1 MLLLFLPAF
10 KDLCVV
16 LKMKFWPIN
25 NNNEVTIQTQKYYFL
40 PWLSKP
46 AVLRGKH
53 DLKNTVCRKVAG
65 SAAYKKSICTVQY
78 LFIQFIQSLN
88 QTECLFSL
96 FRHKN
101 KLFWLQFILQNYRV
115 RL

>member
-65 SAAYKKSICTVQY
+65 SAAYKKSKTVFVY
-78 LFIQFIQSLN
+78 SVHSVVKSNRVFI
-88 QTECLFSL
+88 
-96 FRHKN
+96 
-101 KLFWLQFILQNYRV
+101 
-115 RL
+115 